1 MELKKELI
9 EEKKRKKLIDD
20 ESKLGFGIYFTDHMF
35 SMKYSEAK
43 AKEKDKGW
51 YDARIHPYAP
61 LVLDPAAIV
70 FHYGQEI
77 FEGLKAYRWKSG
89 EIYLFRPMKN
99 LERMQAS
106 AERLVMQPFDKDFV
120 LDAMKELVKIEK
132 DWVPRSPMT
141 SLYIRPTYIGTKPIL
156 GVQPSTEYLF
166 YIILSPVGAYYS
178 TGFNPVKILV
188 EENYVR
194 AAPGGV
200 GFTKAGGNY
209 ASSLLAAK
217 KAHDSGCTQVLWLD
231 AAQHKYVE
239 EVGTM
244 NQFFVINDK
253 ILTAPLT
260 GSILPGVTRDSIL
273 VMAKDY
279 GYKVEERQV
288 SIDEVITASE
298 NGTLTEAF
306 GTGTA
311 AVVTPVGELIYKG
324 KHMVING
331 GKVGKITQRFYDDL
345 VAIQYGTKKDPY
357 DWLVK
362 VC

>member
-1 MELKKELI
+1 MELKKEL
-9 EEKKRKKLIDD
+9 KTQDKRGKLPAD
-20 ESKLGFGIYFTDHMF
+20 ESTLGFGQLFTDHMF
-35 SMKYSEAK
+35 SMKFSEPK

-51 YDARIHPYAP
+51 YDAKITPYGP
-61 LVLDPAAIV
+61 ISLDPAAIV
-70 FHYGQEI
+70 FHYGQEV
-77 FEGLKAYRWKSG
+77 FEGLKAYRWKNG

-99 LERMQAS
+99 LDRMNTS
-106 AERLVMQPFDKDFV
+106 AERMVMQPFDSAFM
-120 LDAMKELVKIEK
+120 LDAIKELVKIEK
-132 DWVPRSPMT
+132 DWVPKSPMT
-141 SLYIRPTYIGTKPIL
+141 SLYIRPTYIGTKAIL
-156 GVQPSTEYLF
+156 GVQPSSEYLL
-166 YIILSPVGAYYS
+166 YVILSPVGAYYS

-188 EENYVR
+188 EEKYVR

-217 KAHDSGCTQVLWLD
+217 KAKEKGYTQVLWLD

-244 NQFFVINDK
+244 NQFFVIKDK
-253 ILTAPLT
+253 IVTPPLT
-260 GSILPGVTRDSIL
+260 GSILPGVTRDSIMF
-273 VMAKDY
+273 MAKDY
-279 GYKVEERQV
+279 GYKVEERQI

-311 AVVTPVGELIYKG
+311 AVVTPVGELCYKD
-324 KHMVING
+324 KCMVING
-331 GKVGKITQRFYDDL
+331 GKVGKVTQRLYDDL
-345 VAIQYGTKKDPY
+345 VAIQYGSKKDPY
-357 DWLVK
+357 NWLVK

>member
-1 MELKKELI
+1 
-9 EEKKRKKLIDD
+9 
-20 ESKLGFGIYFTDHMF
+20 MF
-35 SMKYSEAK
+35 SMKYSESK
-43 AKEKDKGW
+43 AKGKDKGW
-51 YDARIHPYAP
+51 YDAKIAPYGP
-61 LVLDPAAIV
+61 ISLDPAAIV
-70 FHYGQEI
+70 LHYGQEV
-77 FEGLKAYRWKSG
+77 FEGLKAYRWTNG
-89 EIYLFRPMKN
+89 DIYLFRPMKN
-99 LERMQAS
+99 LERMSAS
-106 AERLVMQPFDKDFV
+106 AERLVMQPFDKAFV
-120 LDAMKELVKIEK
+120 LEAMKELVKVEK
-132 DWVPRSPMT
+132 NWIPKSPGT
-141 SLYIRPTYIGTKPIL
+141 SLYIRPTYIGTEGIL
-156 GVQPSTEYLF
+156 GVHPSSEYLY
-166 YIILSPVGAYYS
+166 YIILSPVGPYYA

-188 EENYVR
+188 EEKYVR

-217 KAHDSGCTQVLWLD
+217 IAHDKGYTQVLWLD

-253 ILTAPLT
+253 ILTSPLT

-273 VMAKDY
+273 IMAKDY
-279 GYKVEERQV
+279 GYKVEEKQL

-311 AVVTPVGELIYKG
+311 AVVTPVGELCYKD
-324 KHMVING
+324 KCMVINK
-331 GKVGKITQRFYDDL
+331 GKVGKITQRLYDDL
-345 VAIQYGTKKDPY
+345 VAIQSGTKPDKY
-357 DWLVK
+357 NWLVK